1 MPSWPLWL
9 LVSKIH
15 VIAPSACI
23 AHAALSPPSS
33 ALILAG
39 AEGPEQGWSLP
50 PRERLARDGRTGKGQ
65 ACLTLN
71 LLLPPAPMAR
81 LSSQPLLGG
90 AEARLVLPT
99 GSGGEGSACPGKQTE
114 RPPGGSL
121 SSHPEAS
128 QRFPQRSLP
137 PLPSPSHTPP
147 PISRPQ
153 RVTGPG
159 VEGEF
164 DDPAESGTRRKLC
177 ACVHACMHACCVC
190 VCVCGGQGKESL
202 LRTNP

>member
-147 PISRPQ
+147 PPFPVHRESLVLELRGSLMTQ
-153 RVTGPG
+153 LSLGL
-159 VEGEF
+159 GESSV
-164 DDPAESGTRRKLC
+164 PVYMR
-177 ACVHACMHACCVC
+177 ACMRAVCVC
-190 VCVCGGQGKESL
+190 VCVEGKEK
-202 LRTNP
+202 NHY